1 MIPQLPLGGFQA
13 QGQMDNVEFDK
24 MFPIL
29 WSRII
34 FRPKLNPFHDPPSL
48 KEKNDMALAF

>member
-1 MIPQLPLGGFQA
+1 
-13 QGQMDNVEFDK
+13 MDNVEFDK